1 MLWRRPGIKTRFVIG
16 LLLLKHI
23 CALSDEEVCERWVY
37 DPYFQYFTGEQF
49 TEPGNSDRVNRW
61 PLSAQSGDILG
72 GLFGRAIAH
81 RWRLINL
88 PHKEWHFRD
97 GWDHLMKFD
106 ITNFQT
112 LAANLPVEGEVCDL
126 AHAEVSTQTETD
138 TEIAPLI
145 QQVAATSIAEID
157 QLMAEL
163 QEAKNYLQSEG
174 ERIEQETVRYTNLTQ
189 MASATVRIISDAVSQ
204 WHPARNQ
211 QNSSAS
217 DVAAASA
224 EDNIGAFRKSHHHGQ
239 WDMPDFDHA
248 VERFF
253 ARSGLWHR

>member
-1 MLWRRPGIKTRFVIG
+1 
-16 LLLLKHI
+16 
-23 CALSDEEVCERWVY
+23 
-37 DPYFQYFTGEQF
+37 
-49 TEPGNSDRVNRW
+49 
-61 PLSAQSGDILG
+61 
-72 GLFGRAIAH
+72 
-81 RWRLINL
+81 
-88 PHKEWHFRD
+88 
-97 GWDHLMKFD
+97 MKFD

-145 QQVAATSIAEID
+145 QQVAATPIAEID

-239 WDMPDFDHA
+239 
-248 VERFF
+248 
-253 ARSGLWHR
+253 